1 MKIKIETTDP
11 FLADKE
17 SAHEME
23 KARRKNAGL
32 RILVV
37 DDFLTMRATTRSL
50 LKELGCVNVDE
61 AHDGQA
67 AWQKVCAMRYD
78 LVITDNNMPKMHG
91 ITLIEKIRSREE
103 TKNLAVVM
111 ITAEKTK
118 DVVLHAGRLELS
130 DFILK
135 PYSPAIFAKRIG
147 AVLGN
152 LASRK
157 VLVEQAPA
165 VQAAQPAD
173 PADSAADAQEAV
185 QEDEQAAQAA

>member
-1 MKIKIETTDP
+1 MKMKIETTDP
-11 FLADKE
+11 FSTDKK

-23 KARRKNAGL
+23 KARRKNASL

-50 LKELGCVNVDE
+50 LKELGCLNVDE

-91 ITLIEKIRSREE
+91 ITLIEKIRAREE

-111 ITAEKTK
+111 ITAEKTR

-135 PYSPAIFAKRIG
+135 PYSPAVFARRIG

-157 VLVEQAPA
+157 VLVEQAP
-165 VQAAQPAD
+165 VVQPAD